1 MKGEFK
7 HFFPGANTSRG
18 FYSLFDYILPKKT
31 ATRIFCIKGGPGTGK
46 SYLMKKVGQ
55 YFNEKGYNIEYH
67 HCSSDSDSLDAVVIK
82 KLKIAL
88 LDGTAPHIVD
98 PQYPGAIDEV
108 LNMGDC
114 WRESGFSSYRSDI
127 ISISKDIK
135 DTFTRAYKYFAA
147 AKNIHDDWSFY
158 NSDVLDLS
166 KLNLVKEKLKTQIL
180 DGLEVSSLG
189 YDRHLFATSFTPKG
203 IITYIDTLIDNYK
216 RIYVLNGDP
225 GTFKTNILDYL
236 YKESLK
242 RGLNV
247 EVYHDPLIPER
258 IEHILIPSLS
268 IAIVTSNEIN
278 QKKFVGNQ
286 IYMEELCDSS
296 LLKKYSS
303 NINQSKENFYSLL
316 HQGLDILASEKPL
329 HDKLEE
335 CYTPNMN
342 FEKNEAKFNEVIN
355 KILKYEKEYRSK
367 L

>member
-7 HFFPGANTSRG
+7 HFFPGSNTSRG
-18 FYSLFDYILPKKT
+18 FYSFFDYILPKET

-46 SYLMKKVGQ
+46 SYLMKRVGQ
-55 YFNEKGYNIEYH
+55 YFNEKGYEIEYH

-88 LDGTAPHIVD
+88 LDGTSPHIVD
-98 PQYPGAIDEV
+98 PKYPGVIDEV

-135 DTFTRAYKYFAA
+135 DIFNRAYRYFAA

-166 KLNLVKEKLKTQIL
+166 RVNLLKEKLKTEIL
-180 DGLEVSSLG
+180 NDIEVSSLG

-203 IITYIDTLIDNYK
+203 IITYIDTLINNYK
-216 RIYVLNGDP
+216 QIYVLNGGP
-225 GTFKTNILDYL
+225 GTSKTNVLDYI

-268 IAIVTSNEIN
+268 TAIVTSNEIN
-278 QKKFVGNQ
+278 QKKFPGNQ
-286 IYMEELCDSS
+286 IYMEELCDSA
-296 LLKKYSS
+296 LLKKYSD
-303 NINQSKENFYSLL
+303 NINKSKENFYSLL
-316 HQGLDILASEKPL
+316 NQGLDILATEKPI

-355 KILKYEKEYRSK
+355 KILKYEKEYKAK

>member
-18 FYSLFDYILPKKT
+18 FYSLFDYILPKET

-88 LDGTAPHIVD
+88 LDGTSPHVVD
-98 PQYPGAIDEV
+98 PKYPGVIDEV

-127 ISISKDIK
+127 ISISKDISN
-135 DTFTRAYKYFAA
+135 TFSRAYRYFAA
-147 AKNIHDDWSFY
+147 AKSIHDDWSFY
-158 NSDVLDLS
+158 NSDTLDLS
-166 KLNLVKEKLKTQIL
+166 KLNLLKENLKTEIL
-180 DGLEVSSLG
+180 NDIKVSSLG

-203 IITYIDTLIDNYK
+203 IITYIDTLINNYK
-216 RIYVLNGDP
+216 RIYVLNGGP
-225 GTFKTNILDYL
+225 GTSKTNVLDYL
-236 YKESLK
+236 YKESIK
-242 RGLNV
+242 RGLDV

-258 IEHILIPSLS
+258 IEHVLIPSLS
-268 IAIVTSNEIN
+268 IAILTSNEIN

-286 IYMEELCDSS
+286 IHMEELCDST

-316 HQGLDILASEKPL
+316 NQGLDILASEKPL

>member
-18 FYSLFDYILPKKT
+18 FYSLFDYILPKET

-67 HCSSDSDSLDAVVIK
+67 HCSSDSDSLDAIVIK

-114 WRESGFSSYRSDI
+114 WRESGFSSYRSAI

-216 RIYVLNGDP
+216 RIYVLNGGP